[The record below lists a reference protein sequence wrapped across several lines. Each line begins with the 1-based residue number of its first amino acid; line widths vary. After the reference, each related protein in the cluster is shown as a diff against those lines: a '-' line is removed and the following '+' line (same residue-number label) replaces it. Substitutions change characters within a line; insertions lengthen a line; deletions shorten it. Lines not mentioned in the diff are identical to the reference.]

1 MKKAKSSNWL
11 HAGVWRVSRLHF
23 IYAIVLIAQTVI
35 YDAWKLIT
43 PDAVLRRWY
52 VTAGL
57 LFVTTVVWYIAR
69 NKVQSANVCKLLVA
83 ALVLTDIAVASFNV
97 YTQRGMAS
105 RAIML
110 YAIPLIVSAVLMSRS
125 ALFATAALSVV
136 AYTTTAVA
144 YFVLNFNEG
153 YKIELYGEVG
163 FYSVMLFLLAS
174 MLWIVVRAKRG
185 DRHSS

>member
-11 HAGVWRVSRLHF
+11 HAGVWRISRLHF
-23 IYAIVLIAQTVI
+23 LYVGILVVQILV
-35 YDAWKLIT
+35 YDAWKLIA
-43 PDAVLRRWY
+43 PDAVLNRWY
-52 VTAGL
+52 VAAGL
-57 LFVTTVVWYIAR
+57 LAVTTVVWYIAR
-69 NKVQSANVCKLLVA
+69 SKVQSANVCKALVA
-83 ALVLTDIAVASFNV
+83 SLVLADIAVASFSV

-125 ALFATAALSVV
+125 AIFATAALAVA
-136 AYTTTAVA
+136 AYTTTAIA

-163 FYSVMLFLLAS
+163 FYSAMLFVLAS
-174 MLWIVVRAKRG
+174 LLWVVVRAKRG
-185 DRHSS
+185 DPHSS